1 MAPSEPVD
9 VVVAVIEQEL
19 GIPVDELFESIEE
32 TPCGAAST
40 GQAHIARLKSTGLE
54 FWYRCYPTN
63 FRIKKL

>member
-19 GIPVDELFESIEE
+19 GMPVDELYESIEE

-54 FWYRCYPTN
+54 FWYGFHSTN
-63 FRIKKL
+63 GRTKK